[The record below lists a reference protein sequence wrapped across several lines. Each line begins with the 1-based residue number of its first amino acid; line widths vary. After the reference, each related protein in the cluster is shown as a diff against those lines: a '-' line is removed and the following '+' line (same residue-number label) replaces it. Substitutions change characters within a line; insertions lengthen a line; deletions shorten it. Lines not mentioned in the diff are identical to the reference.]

1 MYASES
7 KHMTRS
13 LRHLDLAQ
21 LWFKEKVE
29 DGTCVIVKVDPK
41 ENDLDIGTKRVSK
54 IIFECLTYNL
64 IDESLRTNI

>member
-29 DGTCVIVKVDPK
+29 DGTFIIVKVDSK